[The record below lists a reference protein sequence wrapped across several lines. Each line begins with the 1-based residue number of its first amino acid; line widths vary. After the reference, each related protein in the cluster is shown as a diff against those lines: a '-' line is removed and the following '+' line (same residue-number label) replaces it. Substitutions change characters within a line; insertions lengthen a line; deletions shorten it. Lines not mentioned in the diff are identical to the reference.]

1 MDPKSNQGEDIARTS
16 RSGHRQRHWKR
27 SNKNRHAAVEAGPQP
42 IMHVRRAVKGVAT
55 AGTGASPTIS
65 SQTTQN
71 GVIRGAE
78 RDRRLIREG
87 QVDAEGDCVEASG
100 HGVDD

>member
-1 MDPKSNQGEDIARTS
+1 
-16 RSGHRQRHWKR
+16 
-27 SNKNRHAAVEAGPQP
+27 
-42 IMHVRRAVKGVAT
+42 MHVRRAVKGVAT
-55 AGTGASPTIS
+55 AGTGAGPTIS

-100 HGVDD
+100 HGVDGERPSARGKGQTRQA